1 MIVTGSAYS
10 KWLVLQNGIHTNGM
24 GKENPMVYKQ
34 SNFFWE
40 MALAYGRVSVM
51 WKIHVAQP

>member
-1 MIVTGSAYS
+1 MADPPEWNPY
-10 KWLVLQNGIHTNGM
+10 NGM
-24 GKENPMVYKQ
+24 GKENPILYKQ

-40 MALAYGRVSVM
+40 MTLAYGRVSVM